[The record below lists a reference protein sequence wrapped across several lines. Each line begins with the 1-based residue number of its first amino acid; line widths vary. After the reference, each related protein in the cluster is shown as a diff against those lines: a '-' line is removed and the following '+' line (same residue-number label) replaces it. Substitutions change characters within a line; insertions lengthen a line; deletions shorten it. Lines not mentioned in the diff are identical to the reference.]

1 MSGQEN
7 DLKSVGAH
15 TEAAEGIAESD
26 QLTPTVSEVSTVLV
40 DTPIQNR
47 KFVSGRGQFHTNEV
61 GTKYPKPY
69 LTISFAEIQAMVD
82 DPKSVE
88 KSKSRWFIP
97 STLLS
102 RTFDTQKESGAFGV
116 LWSDLDKDPKPL
128 AEVCDIVFEDIIHFY
143 DVEVYASRSAKVDYQ
158 KGRVFVP
165 LLRPLSGAD
174 WLLCQK
180 VLNDKLEAC
189 GMIPDR
195 KSEGCAQLCYLP
207 NRGEF
212 YTAHHQRNGAFF
224 DPLVT
229 WADEIEEARKA
240 APPPRPPRD
249 NTHNTNGTTTDETV
263 DFMYAGNW
271 PVNGESSDGRKVYP
285 VCSNADQHTTDSDI
299 TSTTWFRA
307 GTDGYAVGHFK
318 CLHDHC
324 KHIDTASFKRMI
336 GKDVDGFELIPTP
349 PAPLPDF
356 GKRTRDGKIEPTR
369 INLAAAIARPDLCG
383 HRLRFDTFL
392 DELMVAEG
400 TDGREWVRFAEDVT
414 PYEIACR
421 LESGTNGFK
430 HITDAMLNTAI
441 RYTCKKQVFDTA
453 QDWLN
458 GLTWDGVPRVANFLS
473 RYAGAADSEYTRAAS
488 LYWWS
493 ALAGRTIQPGVKADM
508 ALIAVGEQGM
518 KKSTLVAAM
527 VPMPEFAGEL
537 DLSADKADIARDMRG
552 KQVME
557 LGELS
562 GFSKRTV
569 EHIKAFITRQKESWV
584 PKFKEFT
591 HIMQR
596 RCLFFGTTN
605 TDEILVDETGN
616 RRWLPFR
623 STGADPVGLAAVCE
637 QMWAEG
643 AYLFRKNGV
652 MWQDAERLGKEEHAE
667 FTVTDPWDRAVHDWL
682 HTPEG
687 IFDEKTNKFVPKGLC
702 PADRDF
708 ENSEV
713 LTGAM
718 LINPRDQTKALETR
732 MGKILIRFGFK
743 RVQIRIKES
752 ERTPTTDRTHRW
764 VYRHKTGDVTAV

>member
-1 MSGQEN
+1 MSGQE
-7 DLKSVGAH
+7 KATAQ
-15 TEAAEGIAESD
+15 TEAKGGNAECSH
-26 QLTPTVSEVSTVLV
+26 LTPNSENTSSVKLA
-40 DTPIQNR
+40 TPIQQH
-47 KFVSGRGQFHTNEV
+47 KFVSGRGQFHTNEA

-82 DPKSVE
+82 SPQSVAKE
-88 KSKSRWFIP
+88 KARWFIP

-102 RTFDTQKESGAFGV
+102 RTFDTQKENGAFGV
-116 LWSDLDKDPKPL
+116 LWSDLDKDPRPL
-128 AEVCDIVFEDIIHFY
+128 AQVFDTVLEDIVNYFDI
-143 DVEVYASRSAKVDYQ
+143 EVYASGSAREDYQ

-165 LLRPLSGAD
+165 LLHPLSGAD

-180 VLNDKLEAC
+180 VLNDKLEAH
-189 GMIPDR
+189 GMTPDR

-212 YTAHHQRNGAFF
+212 YTSHYWRYGTYF

-240 APPPRPPRD
+240 VPPPRPPRD
-249 NTHNTNGTTTDETV
+249 NTQNNNNGTTDDETV

-285 VCSNADQHTTDSDI
+285 VCPNADQHTTDSGI
-299 TSTTWFRA
+299 TSTVWFRA
-307 GTDGYAVGHFK
+307 GTNDYAQGNFE

-324 KHIDTASFKRMI
+324 KHIDTATFKRMI
-336 GKDVDGFELIPTP
+336 GKDADGFDVIEAPTSL
-349 PAPLPDF
+349 PLPDF

-369 INLAAAIARPDLCG
+369 INLKAALARPDLCG
-383 HRLRFDTFL
+383 HDLRFDTFL
-392 DELMVAEG
+392 DDLMVAKISNGGKWE
-400 TDGREWVRFAEDVT
+400 RFVEEVT
-414 PYEIACR
+414 YYEIGCT
-421 LESGTNGFK
+421 LETGNNGFK
-430 HITDAMLNTAI
+430 HIPDAMLRSAVL
-441 RYTCKKQVFDTA
+441 YTCKKQIFDTA

-458 GLTWDGVPRVANFLS
+458 GLTWDGVPRVATFLP
-473 RYAGAADSEYTRAAS
+473 RYAGAADNDYTRAAS

-493 ALAGRTIQPGVKADM
+493 ALAGRIIQPGVKADM

-527 VPMPEFAGEL
+527 VPVPDFTDDFDM
-537 DLSADKADIARDMRG
+537 SADNTEKARKMRG
-552 KQVME
+552 KLVLE

-562 GFSKRTV
+562 GFSKKTV
-569 EHIKAFITRQKESWV
+569 EHIKAFISRDRETWV
-584 PKFKEFT
+584 PKYKEFT

-623 STGADPVGLAAVCE
+623 STGADPVGLAAVRD

-643 AYLFRKNGV
+643 AHLFRKNGV

-667 FTVTDPWDRAVHDWL
+667 FTVTDPWDKTVHDWL
-682 HTPEG
+682 YTPDQVLE
-687 IFDEKTNKFVPKGLC
+687 EKTKEWVAGKDC
-702 PADRDF
+702 PAKRDF

-718 LINPRDQTKALETR
+718 LINPREQTKALETR
-732 MGKILIRFGFK
+732 MGKILIRFGFE
-743 RVQIRIKES
+743 RVQIRIKKS
-752 ERTPTTDRTHRW
+752 ERASTDDRSHRW
-764 VYRHKTGDVTAV
+764 VYRRKVDDVTAV